1 MMNNHLLRIL
11 TGFVLISLCL
21 ASCQAAAPEPTPTIS
36 ATITPTRTVTV
47 TPSPTNTRTP
57 TSTITPTP
65 EPTLTPSAT
74 PTPTIQWDDRG
85 LSLTPIPLFTEVIK
99 PDNVDRV
106 DAIAVWG
113 NGKANTIALSPDNR
127 ILAVGTEIGAFLYE
141 SQNFIFIIFY
151 PTPFAVQS
159 IAFSSDGSLMALGQ
173 SEGRIDIYN
182 LASESLVTR
191 LTVPGVSFT
200 KPHTAQVFFSQNGAY
215 LTSIIEID
223 STIYIN
229 RWTIGAWQSIGAYS
243 IPSGLVTYVNPD
255 VDLIGIMSDNSL
267 SLQPLSF
274 SQEASNFPL
283 PTSEPR
289 SYWENIPAGN
299 GEIAPSSA
307 GDFLLINNGN
317 TIVYWQLITNSVTY
331 RLDQYPV
338 QLPDPCFDAPNSCR
352 NSRGSFS
359 WVCDSTTRNPPIDS
373 IFITPDNGFVLISR
387 NDNRVEFRR
396 TSEGLLFWAVD
407 THFNEVAFSSTMD
420 IFFGLRL
427 DGTIEKRAISDGSL
441 LSSLNQHPAQLFD
454 IGFSPD
460 GAALAVGYGDGWIRV
475 FSPRNGEMLGV
486 LDGSASA
493 LEFSPDGRLLAG
505 GLLDGKVRLFEL
517 FEGRNYD
524 LPGGHLST
532 VTGLTFT
539 SDGAALLTGSDDCT
553 TSLWDLE
560 GRFRRENI
568 KPGAA
573 DPFQIIA
580 VDQTFIDQSQ
590 YILSKGY
597 GIYQVLESQISV
609 LFSQPNIGIA
619 DISLSPDGR
628 YLAAAGAS
636 SWLIP
641 ALDIEVLGNV
651 REIEPT
657 AAGNAHAVVFSP
669 EGDLLIIAYTDGLA
683 FFSVPEGRELAYL
696 PFTPS
701 DFGKNFPVG
710 IQISPDG
717 TLIAVGKADGLIYIF
732 AVIK

>member
-1 MMNNHLLRIL
+1 MINRLLRML
-11 TGFVLISLCL
+11 TGIVLISLCL
-21 ASCQAAAPEPTPTIS
+21 AACQTTPPEPTPPITT
-36 ATITPTRTVTV
+36 TITPTRTVTV
-47 TPSPTNTRTP
+47 TPSPTSTRTP

-65 EPTLTPSAT
+65 EPTQPASAT

-85 LSLTPIPLFTEVIK
+85 LFLTPIPLFTEVIK

-113 NGKANTIALSPDNR
+113 NGKANTIVLSPDNR

-141 SQNFIFIIFY
+141 SQNFFY
-151 PTPFAVQS
+151 INFFPTPFAVQS
-159 IAFSSDGSLMALGQ
+159 ISFTSDGGLIALGQ
-173 SEGRIDIYN
+173 SEGRIDIYD
-182 LASESLVTR
+182 LASESLITR

-200 KPHTAQVFFSQNGAY
+200 TPHTAQVFFSQNGAY
-215 LTSIIEID
+215 LTSIIEIE

-229 RWTIGAWQSIGAYS
+229 RWTIGVWQPIGAFS
-243 IPSGLVTYVNPD
+243 IPSGLVTYVNPE
-255 VDLIGIMSDNSL
+255 VDLIGSLYEDNL
-267 SLQPLSF
+267 SLQPLTF
-274 SQEASNFPL
+274 SQEASNFAF
-283 PTSEPR
+283 PTSEPG
-289 SYWENIPAGN
+289 SYWESIPSGN

-331 RLDQYPV
+331 RLDQYPD
-338 QLPDPCFDAPNSCR
+338 QLPDPCFDAPSSCR

-359 WVCDSTTRNPPIDS
+359 WVCDSITRNPPIDA
-373 IFITPDNGFVLISR
+373 IFISPDNGFVLISR

-407 THFNEVAFSSTMD
+407 THFNDVAFSSSMD
-420 IFFGLRL
+420 FFFGLRP
-427 DGTIEKRAISDGSL
+427 DGTIEKRTISDGSL
-441 LSSLNQHPAQLFD
+441 VSSLKQHPAQLFD
-454 IGFSPD
+454 IEFSPD

-493 LEFSPDGRLLAG
+493 LEFSPNGRFLAG

-532 VTGLTFT
+532 VTNLTFT
-539 SDGAALLTGSDDCT
+539 SDGTALLTGSDDCT
-553 TSLWDLE
+553 TSIWDLE
-560 GRFRRENI
+560 GRYRSENTT
-568 KPGAA
+568 PGAA

-580 VDQTFIDQSQ
+580 VEQTLIDQSQ
-590 YILSKGY
+590 FILSKGN
-597 GIYQVLESQISV
+597 GIYQVLDSQISV

-619 DISLSPDGR
+619 DMSLSPDGR

-636 SWLIP
+636 AWLIP
-641 ALDIEVLGNV
+641 ALDIEVLGSV
-651 REIEPT
+651 REIEST
-657 AAGNAHAVVFSP
+657 AAGNAHAAGFTP
-669 EGDLLIIAYTDGLA
+669 EGDLLIVAYTDGLA
-683 FFSVPEGRELAYL
+683 FFSVPEGQQLAYL

-701 DFGKNFPVG
+701 DFGMNLPVD

-717 TLIAVGKADGLIYIF
+717 TLIAIGKADGLIHIY